1 MISPLIEQMFAEI
14 FCVNLRDLRETKFK
28 LLFIMKKEA
37 IKLWPELEWIKDK
50 DLREKTT
57 KTWQLALERSVLTPD
72 DLKKIPFTLLCGPDL
87 KVTFMDHKRS
97 VVHIARDAG
106 NTINGMYKG
115 ELTCNMDV
123 VIAGAILADVGKL
136 IEYVLDENGKAIQG
150 VYGKY
155 LRHPFSGVSLA
166 EECGVPAEVCHIIA
180 THAGEGNM
188 VKRTTEAYVVHH
200 ADFMTF
206 LPFKERLTV

>member
-1 MISPLIEQMFAEI
+1 MNKQVVE
-14 FCVNLRDLRETKFK
+14 
-28 LLFIMKKEA
+28 
-37 IKLWPELEWIKDK
+37 LWPELNWIQDEK
-50 DLREKTT
+50 LREQTA
-57 KTWQLALERSVLTPD
+57 KTWELALERSVLTPD
-72 DLKKIPFTLLCGPDL
+72 DLNRIPFTLLCGPDL

-106 NTINGMYKG
+106 QKINEMYHG

-123 VIAGAILADVGKL
+123 LIAGAILADVAKL
-136 IEYVLDENGKAIQG
+136 LEYVLDENGKAIQG
-150 VYGKY
+150 TYGKY

-206 LPFKERLTV
+206 LPFKERLIV